1 MNIPPPSGQPI
12 KMPEAVNNGIANIGN
27 SFNAAKAGLTNSM
40 NQFSQ
45 QAQAG
50 VGASSQFLQS
60 NTIVAKLAFIVIA
73 IIAFLFLLN
82 LGIMLISYFTT
93 PSSNPYLIH
102 GMIDGTYAM
111 VVPQDP
117 TNKDALPIVRSNN
130 QNKGIEFTWSF
141 WIYINELGT
150 DSKKYQHIFNKGDN
164 TYNSST
170 NLSSINNAPGVY
182 LGPANN
188 NLHIVMDTVNG
199 SDKNKTIDIDNIPI
213 RKWVHVAIRMQN
225 LVLDVYVN
233 GVVSSRLILNNVP
246 KQNYNDVYIC
256 QSGGF
261 AGKLSNLRYLSYA
274 MNVFEINN
282 VVLGGPN
289 LKVTDSTSKS
299 SGYTYL
305 STSWYTS
312 KL

>member
-1 MNIPPPSGQPI
+1 
-12 KMPEAVNNGIANIGN
+12 
-27 SFNAAKAGLTNSM
+27 
-40 NQFSQ
+40 
-45 QAQAG
+45 
-50 VGASSQFLQS
+50 
-60 NTIVAKLAFIVIA
+60 
-73 IIAFLFLLN
+73 
-82 LGIMLISYFTT
+82 
-93 PSSNPYLIH
+93 
-102 GMIDGTYAM
+102 MIDGTYAM

-130 QNKGIEFTWSF
+130 QSKGIEFTWSF

-199 SDKNKTIDIDNIPI
+199 SDTNKTIDIDNIPI

-289 LKVTDSTSKS
+289 LTVTDNTSKS

>member
-1 MNIPPPSGQPI
+1 
-12 KMPEAVNNGIANIGN
+12 
-27 SFNAAKAGLTNSM
+27 
-40 NQFSQ
+40 
-45 QAQAG
+45 
-50 VGASSQFLQS
+50 
-60 NTIVAKLAFIVIA
+60 
-73 IIAFLFLLN
+73 
-82 LGIMLISYFTT
+82 
-93 PSSNPYLIH
+93 
-102 GMIDGTYAM
+102 
-111 VVPQDP
+111 
-117 TNKDALPIVRSNN
+117 
-130 QNKGIEFTWSF
+130 
-141 WIYINELGT
+141 
-150 DSKKYQHIFNKGDN
+150 
-164 TYNSST
+164 
-170 NLSSINNAPGVY
+170 
-182 LGPANN
+182 
-188 NLHIVMDTVNG
+188 MDTVNG

>member
-1 MNIPPPSGQPI
+1 M
-12 KMPEAVNNGIANIGN
+12 
-27 SFNAAKAGLTNSM
+27 
-40 NQFSQ
+40 
-45 QAQAG
+45 
-50 VGASSQFLQS
+50 
-60 NTIVAKLAFIVIA
+60 
-73 IIAFLFLLN
+73 
-82 LGIMLISYFTT
+82 
-93 PSSNPYLIH
+93 
-102 GMIDGTYAM
+102 
-111 VVPQDP
+111 
-117 TNKDALPIVRSNN
+117 
-130 QNKGIEFTWSF
+130 
-141 WIYINELGT
+141 GT
-150 DSKKYQHIFNKGDN
+150 DSNKYQHIFNKGDN

-199 SDKNKTIDIDNIPI
+199 SDTNKTIDIDNIPI

-289 LKVTDSTSKS
+289 LTVTDNTSKS